1 MIKISV
7 DIGDVSRFVGDLKAK
22 LRTAVGKGMASEG
35 KKIQQAVRTHVN
47 SRLNVQKKSVL
58 QSFTAK
64 VLDQDPLRL
73 PGLLIRSKIP
83 WMGLHETGGI
93 IRGKM
98 LIPLNGR
105 IGRKAFKALVD
116 QLMRGGNAYFIKKGG
131 RTILMAENLKEYD
144 RPLAKIKRRYRQTEG
159 IKRLKRGTDVP
170 IAVLVNK
177 VTVRKRLDVEGVVRG
192 RVPSLS
198 AAIQKEIAAIRM

>member
-1 MIKISV
+1 MIRMSV
-7 DIGDVSRFVGDLKAK
+7 NMGDVSKFAGELQAK
-22 LRTAVGKGMASEG
+22 LRGAIGKAMASEG

-47 SRLNVQKKSVL
+47 SRLHVQKKSVV

-83 WMGLHETGGI
+83 WMALHETGGTI
-93 IRGKM
+93 TGKM

-105 IGRKAFKALVD
+105 IGRKAFKVLVD

-144 RPLAKIKRRYRQTEG
+144 RPLAKIKRRYRQAEG
-159 IKRLKRGTDVP
+159 IRRLKRGTDVP

-177 VTVRKRLDVEGVVRG
+177 VNVKKRLDVESVVKG

-198 AAIQKEIAAIRM
+198 AAIQKEIGAIRM